1 MQVEVSPQECFLL
14 VEILQSYRSD
24 LVAEIVRTDSVTYRR
39 ELKDEESVVDQIL
52 ARLRELKISEAA
64 A

>member
-1 MQVEVSPQECFLL
+1 MQVEVSPRECFLL
-14 VEILQSYRSD
+14 VEILQSYRGD
-24 LVAEIVRTDSVTYRR
+24 LAAEILRTDSVTYRK
-39 ELKDEESVVDQIL
+39 ELKDEESVLDQIL

>member
-1 MQVEVSPQECFLL
+1 MQVEVSPRECFLL

-24 LVAEIVRTDSVTYRR
+24 LVAEIVRTDSVTYRK
-39 ELKDEESVVDQIL
+39 ELKDEESAVDQIL

>member
-1 MQVEVSPQECFLL
+1 MQLEVSPQECFLL

-24 LVAEIVRTDSVTYRR
+24 LAAEILRTDSTTYRK

-52 ARLRELKISEAA
+52 ARLRELKVSEAA